1 MITVDPDSP
10 VPLIEQLTRALRAA
24 IAAGHIRPGSELPPV
39 RQLANDLDINLN
51 TVARAYRLLQDR
63 GLVQSARG
71 RGTRVC
77 AVVETPAV
85 PKRLAMRRLTA
96 SIGDALADAR
106 LTGLGAADVQAVLN
120 AQFDALWGADAQR
133 RA

>member
-1 MITVDPDSP
+1 
-10 VPLIEQLTRALRAA
+10 
-24 IAAGHIRPGSELPPV
+24 
-39 RQLANDLDINLN
+39 
-51 TVARAYRLLQDR
+51 
-63 GLVQSARG
+63 
-71 RGTRVC
+71 
-77 AVVETPAV
+77 
-85 PKRLAMRRLTA
+85 MRRLTA